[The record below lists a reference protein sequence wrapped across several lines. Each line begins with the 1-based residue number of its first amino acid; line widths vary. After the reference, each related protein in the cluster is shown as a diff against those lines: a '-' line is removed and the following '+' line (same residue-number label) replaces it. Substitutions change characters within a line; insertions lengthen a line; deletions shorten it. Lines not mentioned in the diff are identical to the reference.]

1 MSAMPYAKVH
11 ILKLNLQN
19 SDRGSSHP
27 PKRPRKINK
36 RSLTDPD
43 PDPYVYERDIQ
54 RREERKGLNRG
65 TPEHLLISDVSIS
78 MERVTHY
85 FDEYFLRT
93 EEDSVN
99 TRNLAYSKSHLSKS
113 IVKES
118 PAI

>member
-11 ILKLNLQN
+11 ILKLKLT
-19 SDRGSSHP
+19 DRGSSHP
-27 PKRPRKINK
+27 PEKRFGKK
-36 RSLTDPD
+36 RED
-43 PDPYVYERDIQ
+43 VYERDIQ
-54 RREERKGLNRG
+54 RREERKGLNRR

-78 MERVTHY
+78 KERVTHY